1 MLRMQVYLPEDLV
14 TALRTR
20 AVIDDVSMSDLIR
33 KGLDK
38 ILKPDNKIADPF
50 KYFVGKYKS
59 KRKTDGVKEIEN
71 YYQKIAK

>member
-20 AVIDDVSMSDLIR
+20 AVVDDVSMSDLVR

-38 ILKPDNKIADPF
+38 ILKSDNKKADPM
-50 KYFVGKYKS
+50 KEFVGKLRTKKKTNSVKLIRDYYKGIL
-59 KRKTDGVKEIEN
+59 K
-71 YYQKIAK
+71 